1 MATKKPKPSATKAK
15 AAAMVAAIAPQEWL
29 DHADRTVM
37 ELLEELRSRRAELKP
52 LELIGAVRA
61 ITDATTAARALAP
74 GADED
79 P

>member
-1 MATKKPKPSATKAK
+1 MATTKKTKAVK
-15 AAAMVAAIAPQEWL
+15 QAAAMVAAIAPQEWL

-37 ELLEELRSRRAELKP
+37 ELLEEIRARRAELKP
-52 LELIGAVRA
+52 LELIGGIRA

-74 GADED
+74 GADSDD